1 MEFADLVRQEILREP
16 PQVVAVELPVTLESA
31 YARSV
36 ERLPELSI
44 IIYDSD
50 AADEAVYV
58 PVEATDPFIEALR
71 SAREAGIPSA
81 FLDPDLSD
89 KPHVEDVYPDSHAVT
104 RIGIQKYVESYRMQ
118 ARTTDDTLLI
128 HAEGAAWKLQGCD
141 PEAEIL
147 VVVSLNLLDPLLEAM
162 ERPQA
167 QPLRKSARRNVRA
180 LNLHPD
186 SLAEVLTD
194 APFVQAVYEARR
206 GTPLPAAQPPQTTR
220 NKRQGWSVVEKPSSD
235 PKLDTLHQWVRRD
248 LNRQEINLSIF
259 AAAEQIHERKTG
271 ERLSHWQR
279 RLWARY
285 SRNLALTQ
293 SMLLPPLF
301 DMIVAAQSVIDD
313 NFAWEFWKV
322 GGWYPFQKAAT
333 DLQTVE
339 VSGEQMWVDRR
350 QMRLR
355 RRAHRQKGR
364 PKPVGLKG
372 KKGERFPGEWQSEWR
387 SLGICSYPPEDLVI
401 EDFGAFLKKKG
412 KSILSEERAR
422 VEPFSTSLR
431 DGIDL
436 RETIRNWHDGKK
448 IYVRENQRISGEVGA
463 VVLIFDDERDERY
476 PYCITWLGEHQ
487 NESDMAFY
495 ATNPRQNF
503 VGPGIGRAEYG
514 GLLLSLPPHRM
525 NDVWGDW
532 DYAFTESKSERLLAA
547 ALDYSLEKMIVYA
560 AAKPPRSIFK
570 TIAARL
576 GRKIVYIPIGQL
588 SPVALKKIRLM
599 HVLDGHDRREIA
611 KDYI

>member
-1 MEFADLVRQEILREP
+1 MEFAEAVRQEILREP
-16 PQVVAVELPVTLESA
+16 PQLVAVELPATLEDS
-31 YARSV
+31 YGRSV
-36 ERLPELSI
+36 QRLPELSI

-50 AADEAVYV
+50 AGDEVVYV

-71 SAREAGIPSA
+71 SAGELGIPSA

-89 KPHVEDVYPDSHAVT
+89 KPHVEDVYPDTYAVT
-104 RIGIQKYVESYRMQ
+104 RLGLQKYVESFRMQ
-118 ARTTDDTLLI
+118 PRASDDTLLI

-147 VVVSLNLLDPLLEAM
+147 VVVSLNLLDPLLEAA
-162 ERPQA
+162 EQPQA

-186 SLAEVLTD
+186 SLAEILTD
-194 APFVQAVYEARR
+194 APFVQAAYEARR
-206 GTPLPAAQPPQTTR
+206 GSTLPEAQAPQTTR
-220 NKRQGWSVVEKPSSD
+220 RNAQGWSIVENSPFD
-235 PKLDTLHQWVRRD
+235 PKFKALEEWARRE
-248 LNRQEINLSIF
+248 LNRQQINLSIF
-259 AAAEQIHERKTG
+259 AAAEQVHERKTG
-271 ERLSHWQR
+271 EHLSHWQR

-285 SRNLALTQ
+285 ARNLALTQ
-293 SMLLPPLF
+293 NQLLPPLF
-301 DMIVAAQSVIDD
+301 DMTVCAQSVVDD
-313 NFAWEFWKV
+313 NFAWEFWQV
-322 GGWYPFQKAAT
+322 GGWYPFQKIET

-355 RRAHRQKGR
+355 RRTQRQKGR
-364 PKPVGLKG
+364 PQPVGLKG
-372 KKGERFPGEWQSEWR
+372 KKGERFPGEWQSQWKNT
-387 SLGICSYPPEDLVI
+387 GICSYPPEDIII

-412 KSILSEERAR
+412 KSILSEERTR

-431 DGIDL
+431 DGIDM
-436 RETIRNWHDGKK
+436 RETLRNWHNGKK
-448 IYVRENQRISGEVGA
+448 IYVRENQRVSGEVGA
-463 VVLIFDDERDERY
+463 VVLIFDEERDDRY

-495 ATNPRQNF
+495 ATDPYQNF

-514 GLLLSLPPHRM
+514 GLLLSLPSQRM
-525 NDVWGDW
+525 SDVWADW
-532 DYAFTESKSERLLAA
+532 DYAFTESKSEKLLAA
-547 ALDYSLEKMIVYA
+547 ALDYSIEKIVVYS
-560 AAKPPRSIFK
+560 AAKPPRSMFK
-570 TIAARL
+570 TLATRL

-611 KDYI
+611 QDFI

>member
-1 MEFADLVRQEILREP
+1 MEFAQAVRQEILREP
-16 PQVVAVELPVTLESA
+16 PQLVAVELPVTLENA
-31 YARSV
+31 YVRCV

-44 IIYDSD
+44 IIYESD
-50 AADEAVYV
+50 AGDEAIYV

-71 SAREAGIPSA
+71 SAAESAIPSA

-89 KPHVEDVYPDSHAVT
+89 KPHVEDAYPDTYAVT
-104 RIGIQKYVESYRMQ
+104 RIGLQQYVESYRMQ
-118 ARTTDDTLLI
+118 PRQPDDTLLI

-141 PEAEIL
+141 PGAEIL

-162 ERPQA
+162 EQPQA

-194 APFVQAVYEARR
+194 APFVQGAYEARR
-206 GTPLPAAQPPQTTR
+206 GSALPEDPTPKT
-220 NKRQGWSVVEKPSSD
+220 KRRSELGWSIVENSPSD
-235 PKLDTLHQWVRRD
+235 PKLNALRECARRD
-248 LNRQEINLSIF
+248 LNRQRINFSMF
-259 AAAEQIHERKTG
+259 DAAEKVHERKTG
-271 ERLSHWQR
+271 ELLSHWQR

-285 SRNLALTQ
+285 ARNLALTQ
-293 SMLLPPLF
+293 NQLLPPLF
-301 DMIVAAQSVIDD
+301 DMIVAAQSVVDD
-313 NFAWEFWKV
+313 NFAWEFWQV
-322 GGWYPFQKAAT
+322 GGWYPFQKTAS

-355 RRAHRQKGR
+355 RRTQRQKGR

-372 KKGERFPGEWQSEWR
+372 KKGERFPGEWQSQWKNT
-387 SLGICSYPPEDLVI
+387 GICSYPPEDIVI

-412 KSILSEERAR
+412 KSILSEERTR

-436 RETIRNWHDGKK
+436 RETLRNWHNGKK
-448 IYVRENQRISGEVGA
+448 IYVRDNQRISGEVGA
-463 VVLIFDDERDERY
+463 VVLIFDEQRDERY

-495 ATNPRQNF
+495 ATDPYRNF

-525 NDVWGDW
+525 SDVWRDW

-547 ALDYSLEKMIVYA
+547 ALDYSLEKIVVYA

-570 TIAARL
+570 TLAARL

-599 HVLDGHDRREIA
+599 HVLDGHDRREMA

>member
-16 PQVVAVELPVTLESA
+16 PQLIAVELPVTLENA
-31 YARSV
+31 YGRSV

-58 PVEATDPFIEALR
+58 PVEVTDPFIEALR
-71 SAREAGIPSA
+71 SARELGIPAA

-89 KPHVEDVYPDSHAVT
+89 KPHVEDAYPDSYAIT
-104 RIGIQKYVESYRMQ
+104 RIGLQKYVESYRMQ
-118 ARTTDDTLLI
+118 ARTRDDTLLI

-147 VVVSLNLLDPLLEAM
+147 VVASLNLLDPLLEAM

-167 QPLRKSARRNVRA
+167 QPLRKSARRNIRA

-194 APFVQAVYEARR
+194 APFVQGAYEARR
-206 GTPLPAAQPPQTTR
+206 GTALPSVQPAEMTR
-220 NKRQGWSVVEKPSSD
+220 NNQRGWSVVEKSPSD
-235 PKLDTLHQWVRRD
+235 PRLDALHQWAHCD
-248 LNRQEINLSIF
+248 LNRQEINFSVF
-259 AAAEQIHERKTG
+259 TAAEQVNERKTG

-293 SMLLPPLF
+293 NLLLPPLF
-301 DMIVAAQSVIDD
+301 DMIVAAQSVVDD

-322 GGWYPFQKAAT
+322 GGWYPFQKTAA

-355 RRAHRQKGR
+355 RRTPRQKGR
-364 PKPVGLKG
+364 PKPLGLKG

-387 SLGICSYPPEDLVI
+387 STGICSYPPEDIVI
-401 EDFGAFLKKKG
+401 EDFGSFLKKKG
-412 KSILSEERAR
+412 KSILSEERSR

-436 RETIRNWHDGKK
+436 RETIRNWHNGKK

-495 ATNPRQNF
+495 ATDPYQNF

-525 NDVWGDW
+525 SDVWGDW
-532 DYAFTESKSERLLAA
+532 DYAFTASKSERLLAA
-547 ALDYSLEKMIVYA
+547 ALDYSLERIVVYA

-599 HVLDGHDRREIA
+599 HVLDGHDRREVA